1 MKKSYFALAVVVL
14 VVVGFLVFKRNN
26 SRVVTETPK
35 KEKISAYVTS
45 SGNVEALGKLDV
57 FPTTN
62 GVLEEVYVKNGDAVK
77 IGQKLFK
84 VRSTASAED
93 RARAYAAYQTSV
105 SALKTAE
112 QSLVSLK
119 ADIQSAES
127 NLWSAQ
133 AKERNVVSGEVE
145 NRTNPSTGR
154 EYTSEE
160 VKQAKSSVEAA
171 RDSRD
176 ALKNKQTQIESSI
189 SSAKSSVSSA
199 WLDYQSTESSTVTS
213 TAPGVVS
220 NLIKSIS
227 DNVEVKRTS
236 PSGDNIVDPVLI
248 LSNKETLYIYTDI
261 TELKVSKVLPGQEV
275 LINLDAFPTTSF
287 NGVVMHVDDIGRPVE
302 GVTSYKVMIS
312 FDSDQDLKEVR
323 SGMSATVTIK
333 TQEKDNVLTI
343 PNNAILVKDN
353 KYFVKA
359 IQDDKEIE
367 KEVQI
372 GIKGNLR
379 TEVLSGISENDKIV
393 IPAK

>member
-1 MKKSYFALAVVVL
+1 
-14 VVVGFLVFKRNN
+14 
-26 SRVVTETPK
+26 
-35 KEKISAYVTS
+35 
-45 SGNVEALGKLDV
+45 
-57 FPTTN
+57 
-62 GVLEEVYVKNGDAVK
+62 VLEPIKTPGAPEP
-77 IGQKLFK
+77 
-84 VRSTASAED
+84 
-93 RARAYAAYQTSV
+93 AYQTSV